1 MMRKVKS
8 AGTRGRRAR
17 RTYDSTRRQAQ
28 AEETRR
34 EIVEAAHRLFTEQ
47 GYGKTT
53 IAAIAREAGVAAETV
68 YASFGNKRAI
78 LARVVGV
85 QVVGDHE
92 RVPLGDRP
100 LVLAIIQEHDQR
112 RQIQLLAR
120 QMREI
125 HERVGPV
132 WRIMR
137 AAEQEDP
144 EIASLVQ
151 EGLKGR
157 FTGMSQFVVALRS
170 NGPLR
175 EGVTMSAAGEAV
187 WAIGSAEVHRLL
199 TVDRGWSAEKYETWL
214 ADSLTRYLL
223 P

>member
-1 MMRKVKS
+1 MKKVKKTV
-8 AGTRGRRAR
+8 ARGRKTRRA
-17 RTYDSTRRQAQ
+17 YDSTRRQAQ
-28 AEETRR
+28 AEDTRR
-34 EIVEAAHRLFTEQ
+34 EIVEAARRLFTEQ
-47 GYGKTT
+47 GYAKTT

-78 LARVVGV
+78 LARVVGFL
-85 QVVGDHE
+85 VVGDHE

-100 LVLAIIQEHDQR
+100 TVLAMIQEKDQR
-112 RQIQLLAR
+112 RQIQLLVH
-120 QMREI
+120 QMREV

-132 WRIMR
+132 WRVMR
-137 AAEQEDP
+137 AAEQEDA

-157 FTGMSQFVVALRS
+157 FTGMSQFLVALRS
-170 NGPLR
+170 NGELR
-175 EGVTMSAAGEAV
+175 EGVTMSGATEAV

-199 TVDRGWSAEKYETWL
+199 TVDRGWAAEKYEAWL
-214 ADSLTRYLL
+214 SEVLTRLLL

>member
-1 MMRKVKS
+1 MGKVKKAVS
-8 AGTRGRRAR
+8 KSRRAKR
-17 RTYDSTRRQAQ
+17 RYDSSRRQAQ

-34 EIVEAAHRLFTEQ
+34 EIVDAARGLFMER
-47 GYGKTT
+47 GYAGTT
-53 IAAIAREAGVAAETV
+53 IAAIARQAGVAAETV
-68 YASFGNKRAI
+68 YAAFGNKRAI
-78 LARVVGV
+78 LARVVGFL
-85 QVVGDHE
+85 VVGDHE

-100 LVLAIIQEHDQR
+100 GVLAIIQEHDQR
-112 RQIQLLAR
+112 KQIRMLAR

-144 EIASLVQ
+144 EIATLVQ

-157 FTGMSQFVVALRS
+157 LGGMAQFVVGLHS

-175 EGVTMSAAGEAV
+175 EGVTMSAAAETV
-187 WAIGSAEVHRLL
+187 WAIGSPEVHRLL
-199 TVDRGWSAEKYETWL
+199 AVDRGWSAEKYEAWL
-214 ADSLTRYLL
+214 ADALVRSLL

>member
-1 MMRKVKS
+1 MKKVKKS
-8 AGTRGRRAR
+8 DSKGRGGRRR
-17 RTYDSTRRQAQ
+17 YDSSRRQAQ
-28 AEETRR
+28 ADDTRR
-34 EIVEAAHRLFTEQ
+34 EIVDAAHRLFIEH
-47 GYGKTT
+47 GYARTT
-53 IAAIAREAGVAAETV
+53 MAAIAREARVSAETV

-85 QVVGDHE
+85 LVVGDHE

-100 LVLAIIQEHDQR
+100 RVLAVIQEHDQR
-112 RQIQLLAR
+112 EQIRLLAR

-144 EIASLVQ
+144 DIASLVQ
-151 EGLKGR
+151 DGLKGR
-157 FTGMSQFVVALRS
+157 LQGMSQFVVALRT
-170 NGPLR
+170 NGELR
-175 EGVTMSAAGEAV
+175 EEVAMSLASETV

-199 TVDRGWSAEKYETWL
+199 TVDRGWSAEKYEAWL
-214 ADSLTRYLL
+214 SDTLIRCLL

>member
-1 MMRKVKS
+1 MKKVKKAVS
-8 AGTRGRRAR
+8 KAR
-17 RTYDSTRRQAQ
+17 RPKRRYDSTRRQAQ

-34 EIVEAAHRLFTEQ
+34 EIVDAARGLFMER
-47 GYGKTT
+47 GYAGTT
-53 IAAIAREAGVAAETV
+53 MAAIASEAGVAAETV
-68 YASFGNKRAI
+68 YAAFGNKRAI

-85 QVVGDHE
+85 LVVGDHE

-100 LVLAIIQEHDQR
+100 GVLAIIQEHDQR
-112 RQIQLLAR
+112 KQIRMFAR

-125 HERVGPV
+125 HERVGPI

-144 EIASLVQ
+144 DIATLVQ

-157 FTGMSQFVVALRS
+157 LGGMSQFVVGLHS

-175 EGVTMSAAGEAV
+175 EGVTMSGAGETV
-187 WAIGSAEVHRLL
+187 WAIGSPEVHRLL
-199 TVDRGWSAEKYETWL
+199 TVDRGWSAEKYEAWL
-214 ADSLTRYLL
+214 ADALVRLLL

>member
-1 MMRKVKS
+1 MKKVKKS
-8 AGTRGRRAR
+8 GTRGRRSR

-28 AEETRR
+28 AEDTRR
-34 EIVEAAHRLFTEQ
+34 EIVEAARRLFTEQ

-53 IAAIAREAGVAAETV
+53 MAAIAREAGVAAETV

-85 QVVGDHE
+85 LVVGDHE

-100 LVLAIIQEHDQR
+100 GVLAIIQEHDQR
-112 RQIQLLAR
+112 RQIQMFAH

-144 EIASLVQ
+144 EIATLVQ

-157 FTGMSQFVVALRS
+157 LGGMSQFVVGLHS

-175 EGVTMSAAGEAV
+175 EGLTLSAAGETL
-187 WAIGSAEVHRLL
+187 WSIGSPEVHRLL

-214 ADSLTRYLL
+214 TDTLVRLLL

>member
-1 MMRKVKS
+1 MGKVKRPAS
-8 AGTRGRRAR
+8 GKR
-17 RTYDSTRRQAQ
+17 RTKRPYDSSRRQAQ

-34 EIVEAAHRLFTEQ
+34 EIVEAAHGLFVER
-47 GYGKTT
+47 GYARTT

-68 YASFGNKRAI
+68 YAAFGNKRAI

-85 QVVGDHE
+85 SVVGDHE
-92 RVPLGDRP
+92 RVPMSDRP
-100 LVLAIIQEHDQR
+100 GVLAIIQEHDQR
-112 RQIQLLAR
+112 NQIRMLAK
-120 QMREI
+120 QMREV

-137 AAEQEDP
+137 AAEQDEPD
-144 EIASLVQ
+144 IATLVQ

-157 FTGMSQFVVALRS
+157 LGGMSQFVAVLHS

-175 EGVTMSAAGEAV
+175 EGVTVSAATETV
-187 WAIGSAEVHRLL
+187 WALGSAEMHRLL
-199 TVDRGWSAEKYETWL
+199 TVDRGWSSEKYDAWL
-214 ADSLTRYLL
+214 ADALIRLLL